1 MFVVDCE
8 EFCGSRVFA
17 DLKGDDRD
25 EVGAW
30 RRALG

>member
-1 MFVVDCE
+1 MLVVGCE

-25 EVGAW
+25 GVGAW
-30 RRALG
+30 RRVVG